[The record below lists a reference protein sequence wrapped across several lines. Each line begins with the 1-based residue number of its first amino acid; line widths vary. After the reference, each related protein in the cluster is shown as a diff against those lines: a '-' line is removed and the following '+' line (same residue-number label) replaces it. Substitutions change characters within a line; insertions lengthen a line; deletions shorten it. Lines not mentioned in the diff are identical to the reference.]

1 MDILLISTGLVCF
14 LAGLVGALKV
24 FGVKLPVL
32 RTVAQNILLLI
43 LGMTLVAVGFYVR
56 YYHPPGAPAGIT
68 VTADSIAPYVGPCP
82 VEIAVTG
89 SIAINEG
96 KGDVGYHAVLV
107 SPYGAHING
116 RPLNAYFWSPGTQ
129 KISYTF
135 KLVSRATPGNFMFY
149 FQTDSP
155 TRHASN
161 EQSFTVECRP

>member
-1 MDILLISTGLVCF
+1 MDILLISAGLVCF
-14 LAGLVGALKV
+14 LVGLAGTVKV
-24 FGVKLPVL
+24 FGVKLPVF
-32 RTVAQNILLLI
+32 RTVAQNILLLT
-43 LGMTLVAVGFYVR
+43 LGLTLVVVGFYVR
-56 YYHPPGAPAGIT
+56 YYHPPGATAGIT

-82 VEIAVTG
+82 VKVAVTG
-89 SIAINEG
+89 SISIGEG

-129 KISYTF
+129 NISYTF
-135 KLVSRATPGNFMFY
+135 NLVSSATPGNFMFY

-161 EQSFTVECRP
+161 EQSFTLECRP